1 SLNAFY
7 ALLALLPVTGIPLL
21 IGGVT
26 GSEFWRMSLALV
38 NMLFV
43 SLAVGMFVSAL
54 AQSGRA
60 AVFGT
65 FAVLLVLAAGFP
77 AIGEL
82 LEAVHLPAPARWI
95 RWASPFSPFYFS
107 MDSAFTRKPAGFW
120 PALVMSNS
128 LAWACLALAGWQ
140 LGRHWQDRP
149 AQEGGK
155 GFRVLRD

>member
-1 SLNAFY
+1 
-7 ALLALLPVTGIPLL
+7 
-21 IGGVT
+21 
-26 GSEFWRMSLALV
+26 
-38 NMLFV
+38 
-43 SLAVGMFVSAL
+43 
-54 AQSGRA
+54 
-60 AVFGT
+60 
-65 FAVLLVLAAGFP
+65 
-77 AIGEL
+77 
-82 LEAVHLPAPARWI
+82 I

-155 GFRVLRD
+155 GFRVLRDPRTVSSNRVERARLLTINPIYWLLTRDLWLRRLVWFIVLMWG